1 MKKRL
6 QHTLFF
12 GISLLSYSAC
22 EAQVRKTQTLCKKGM
37 EVQWHFK
44 HSRIFFT
51 MRAPSNGWVTI
62 GFNTTEKMTNA
73 YLLMGRVIK
82 HKAEVVEHYTI
93 APANYKPIWTLDGE
107 IQVQDVTGYQ
117 KANTSVLQFSLP
129 MVAVGKYQKDL
140 SPGSTYIMILAYSQ
154 EDDFQHHSTM
164 RTSINVEL

>member
-12 GISLLSYSAC
+12 GIYLLSFSAC
-22 EAQVRKTQTLCKKGM
+22 EAQVQKTKTLGKKEM
-37 EVQWHFK
+37 EVQWYFK

-51 MRAPSNGWVTI
+51 MSAPTNGWVTI
-62 GFNTTEKMTNA
+62 GFNTTEKMTNT

-82 HKAEVVEHYTI
+82 HKAEVVEYYTI
-93 APANYKPIWTLDGE
+93 APGNYKRIWTLDGE
-107 IQVQDVTGYQ
+107 IQVQDINGYQ

-129 MVAVGKYQKDL
+129 MEAVGNYQKDL
-140 SPGSTYIMILAYSQ
+140 SPGSRYIMTMAYSQ